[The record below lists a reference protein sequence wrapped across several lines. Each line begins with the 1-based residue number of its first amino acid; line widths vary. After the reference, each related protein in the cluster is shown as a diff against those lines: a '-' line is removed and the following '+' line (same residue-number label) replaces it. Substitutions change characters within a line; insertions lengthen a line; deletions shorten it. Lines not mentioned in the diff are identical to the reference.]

1 MSFQEKCSNTS
12 LSGRPPLGA
21 KVRVAALS
29 IWSHSSAI
37 APCHPNVLVIMFF
50 LLLCTVHVS
59 YPPYIV
65 YSIKV
70 FFIIL
75 LV

>member
-50 LLLCTVHVS
+50 YYYVLFMFH
-59 YPPYIV
+59 
-65 YSIKV
+65 
-70 FFIIL
+70 IL
-75 LV
+75 LTLSILSKSFL